1 MTTFLFAFAAM
12 MVVVAAMSV
21 GVIVGRSRVKGSCGG
36 VGNIPGL
43 DKQCD
48 CDNPC
53 ELKQKV
59 REAAAKRERENHLSA

>member
-1 MTTFLFAFAAM
+1 
-12 MVVVAAMSV
+12 MVILVAAMSI
-21 GVIVGRSRVKGSCGG
+21 GVLLGGSRVKGSCGG

-53 ELKQKV
+53 DLKQKA
-59 REAAAKRERENHLSA
+59 REAAAKRERETHFSA